1 MKTSFVKK
9 FMVIA
14 LALAM
19 VFTFA
24 ACGGSNDSGSGDD
37 GGEAGAAV
45 LKIGSS
51 GPLTGG
57 ASIYGVAVKQLL
69 PEPASQLQLL
79 LLKTEYSSLLLLLLP
94 LT

>member
-24 ACGGSNDSGSGDD
+24 ACGGSNDSGSGD
-37 GGEAGAAV
+37 
-45 LKIGSS
+45 GSS
-51 GPLTGG
+51 LSDEQVLEEFDKLLEAMGESGGSMATSGPIRFML
-57 ASIYGVAVKQLL
+57 
-69 PEPASQLQLL
+69 
-79 LLKTEYSSLLLLLLP
+79 
-94 LT
+94 

>member
-24 ACGGSNDSGSGDD
+24 ACGGSNDSAPIA
-37 GGEAGAAV
+37 EHLIV
-45 LKIGSS
+45 EL
-51 GPLTGG
+51 
-57 ASIYGVAVKQLL
+57 
-69 PEPASQLQLL
+69 
-79 LLKTEYSSLLLLLLP
+79 YSK
-94 LT
+94 